1 MYMLDQPKLGSRW
14 KHWKNG
20 KTYTVVKFAVFCD
33 TDHEERL
40 LVIYEDEEGGSYAR
54 SQYEWHNVMPDGA
67 YRFTK
72 IEEVD
77 AP

>member
-1 MYMLDQPKLGSRW
+1 MYVLSQPELGSRW

-20 KTYTVVKFAVFCD
+20 KIYTVVKFAVFCD

-40 LVIYEDEEGGSYAR
+40 LIIYEDEEGGSWAR
-54 SQYEWHNVMPDGA
+54 SRHEWHNTMPGGA

-72 IEEVD
+72 IE